1 MDFFDAVTTQGTIR
15 KYEKREVD
23 DKLIG
28 VILHMANH
36 ADSAGSLQGW
46 EFIVVKDPEIKKQL
60 HKAALKLDVV
70 KDAPVDIVVCADLKK
85 FSLKYEERGEYLY
98 SIQDTA
104 GVITIMMLTAQIL
117 GLGANWIRTF
127 DEQAVKIALGLPN
140 DIRPVGI
147 ITLGHPLEKMEK
159 KNVKPFEHMTSL
171 DQFKKKYDISYMF
184 QTGPKEEVFKP
195 IVNQI
200 IDKLKKS
207 NRNY

>member
-1 MDFFDAVTTQGTIR
+1 MDFFNAVTTVGTVKR
-15 KYEKREVD
+15 YEKKEVD

-28 VILHMANH
+28 VILYMANH
-36 ADSAGSLQGW
+36 ADSVGNLQGW
-46 EFIVVKDPEIKKQL
+46 EFIIVKDPEIKKRL

-104 GVITIMMLTAQIL
+104 GTITIMMIAAQLL
-117 GLGANWIRTF
+117 GLGTNWVRAF
-127 DEQAVKIALGLPN
+127 DEQDVKTALGLPN
-140 DIRPVGI
+140 ELRPVGI
-147 ITLGHPLEKMEK
+147 ITLGYPLEKAEK
-159 KNVKPFEHMTSL
+159 KKLKEFEYMTSL

-184 QTGPKEEVFKP
+184 QIGPKEEVFKP

-200 IDKLKKS
+200 IDKLKKKE
-207 NRNY
+207 

>member
-1 MDFFDAVTTQGTIR
+1 MDFFSAVTTLGTVK
-15 KYEKREVD
+15 KYEKKEVD

-28 VILHMANH
+28 VILYMANH

-46 EFIVVKDPEIKKQL
+46 EFIVVKNPEIKKQL

-104 GVITIMMLTAQIL
+104 GTITIMMITAQLL
-117 GLGANWIRTF
+117 GLGTNWIRAF
-127 DEQAVKIALGLPN
+127 DEQDVKTALGLPN
-140 DIRPVGI
+140 ELRPVGI
-147 ITLGHPLEKMEK
+147 VTLGHPLEKAGK
-159 KNVKPFEHMTSL
+159 KKLKEFEYMTSL

-184 QTGPKEEVFKP
+184 QIGPKEEVFKP

-200 IDKLKKS
+200 IDKLKKK
-207 NRNY
+207 N